1 MEAMRKRIESD
12 PYEAVFGKRFESFW
26 TRLARKLS
34 GEGSEKPSTTQT
46 DKPSGIHR
54 AFERRIAQLQQQ
66 HDEARKFM
74 KHERDDDAS
83 KQPQSHADASS
94 TSLDPKTDKVRNS
107 GIKNFE
113 YDPVSGRMVPV
124 ESQEAVVLTHQQKG
138 PPNRIALD
146 PITEKAS
153 RKEEPVSDK
162 SDDVEI
168 PVMPFKGEVKPI
180 IARSNHDVSISNS
193 QTTAAE
199 DASEPAQQQA
209 ELDELTAGDV
219 RAAMGKTRS
228 HSFDPTDVSEQ
239 WKSEQEA
246 LRQQI
251 RDWDDSVT
259 RQRNKVTEIVDEMSA
274 VELGRHLP
282 KGLKHLENGPILKA
296 RTSPPQSWTQRVQ
309 SKVEP
314 ETLADRHADHVP
326 INSQPSPLQ
335 PSIQRMQSKAEPEP
349 IDPDDS
355 AAHESTEPIPTSTV
369 PKAWSEQADI
379 LQSDRVKRANLQQ
392 PLPRKQWLDN
402 INSRKAVY
410 EKRRSLAESEKAA
423 VDATERQAVDA
434 TKTEDLVKANE
445 ALQAEVDAQKVAMTK
460 QQDRSSQKIKSLR
473 ADLDTAYKQSSVYA
487 DKFRDR
493 IASLEQE
500 LSLTKNTSNEVNVK
514 AIKERYSDKMRHL
527 QKELE
532 TAYKQSSVHA
542 DEFTHRIKSLE
553 TELAKLTEAAASSP
567 ATQSAAKEN
576 EMKAS
581 QGEGDFSPLVKHYAN
596 SNMWYKK
603 PVHPV
608 RPVRNE
614 GLDKIGHDPSPKGL
628 TAEAKALKQKG
639 SKIIDSH
646 GLSGHAL
653 VDALAK
659 YDKAAVYDFKEDG
672 LEAELAGEVDELVKD
687 PPARDPVSYR
697 YKYDGLEAQLKE
709 PETIKEV
716 NTSEQHDYA
725 YKPDALESELK
736 QQTQPEPTEK
746 NERYRYKDDD
756 LESELL
762 EPQEPDLLKPHK
774 QGSITEPWVQ
784 RVGSMSEWEKKAFG
798 FDNLEAELKEL
809 SSQQPEYES
818 DKYEAE
824 AAKFSATPEKVSNME
839 KTMASSLGSELQ
851 VPAQPS
857 ASLETPGNRLQE
869 REPADGKMIRYN
881 PASGDFT
888 IIPVEVVDETD
899 GKNVPLA
906 LYESLKWLDHPN
918 QWMAL
923 LLKQQ
928 KKGYKLF
935 NAHADTVVVKKFQ
948 KPSKAE
954 KEKPPYSKSKFN
966 TNSKQ
971 PKPTH
976 PVNPVDGTSGSG
988 ATFRP
993 VTGDYANPTGFV
1005 NLDLA
1010 QDLAS
1015 KRHANAT
1022 ATTTTTKPADHPTP
1036 SAHADEGDLNATYQ
1050 DFPRASA
1057 SVIKREEPV
1066 FSGTQRVQHSSRR
1079 ARREERQRQEQ
1090 AREQAREQ
1098 GKANASESKADS
1110 SNRWLWPFLGIGVVS
1125 GAMYGVGTV
1134 AERARTVRLERDR
1147 EGVLRADERGG
1158 KGLQGRWRLDEGVWR
1173 GR

>member
-1 MEAMRKRIESD
+1 MEAMRNRIESD

-26 TRLARKLS
+26 ARLARKLS

-94 TSLDPKTDKVRNS
+94 TSLDPKTDKDKKS

-124 ESQEAVVLTHQQKG
+124 EGHEAKILTHQQKG
-138 PPNRIALD
+138 PPNRVTQD
-146 PITEKAS
+146 PINDEAS

-162 SDDVEI
+162 SDNVEI
-168 PVMPFKGEVKPI
+168 PVMPFKGEVKPVI
-180 IARSNHDVSISNS
+180 EPKFKS
-193 QTTAAE
+193 QKTAAQE
-199 DASEPAQQQA
+199 ASEPAQQQA

-259 RQRNKVTEIVDEMSA
+259 RQRNKVTEIVDEVSA
-274 VELGRHLP
+274 VELGRHLS
-282 KGLKHLENGPILKA
+282 KGLKHLKYGPILEA
-296 RTSPPQSWTQRVQ
+296 RTSPPQPWTQRVQ

-314 ETLADRHADHVP
+314 ETSPGRHADHVP

-369 PKAWSEQADI
+369 PKSWSEQADI
-379 LQSDRVKRANLQQ
+379 LQSDRVKRATLQQ

-445 ALQAEVDAQKVAMTK
+445 ALQAEVDAQKVAMTE

-473 ADLDTAYKQSSVYA
+473 ADLDTAYKQSSVHA

-500 LSLTKNTSNEVNVK
+500 LSLTKNTANEVNVK
-514 AIKERYSDKMRHL
+514 AIKERYSDKVRHL
-527 QKELE
+527 QKELM

-542 DEFTHRIKSLE
+542 DEFTHRIKTLE
-553 TELAKLTEAAASSP
+553 KELAKLIEAAATSP
-567 ATQSAAKEN
+567 SAQSAAKES

-581 QGEGDFSPLVKHYAN
+581 QGEGDFSPLVKNYAN

-608 RPVRNE
+608 RPVSNE

-628 TAEAKALKQKG
+628 TAEAKALKQEG
-639 SKIIDSH
+639 WQIIDSH
-646 GLSGHAL
+646 GLSGDAL
-653 VDALAK
+653 VEALAK

-672 LEAELAGEVDELVKD
+672 LEAELAGEVDELLKD
-687 PPARDPVSYR
+687 PPPRDPVSYQ
-697 YKYDGLEAQLKE
+697 YKDDGLEAQLKE
-709 PETIKEV
+709 PEKIADESK
-716 NTSEQHDYA
+716 SEQNDYD
-725 YKPDALESELK
+725 YKPDALKSELK
-736 QQTQPEPTEK
+736 QRTQPESTGK
-746 NERYRYKDDD
+746 NERYVYKADD

-762 EPQEPDLLKPHK
+762 ESQEPDLSKPHE
-774 QGSITEPWVQ
+774 QGSIIEPWVQ
-784 RVGSMSEWEKKAFG
+784 RVDSVSEWEKKAFE
-798 FDNLEAELKEL
+798 FDNLEAELKER
-809 SSQQPEYES
+809 SSQQHEYES

-851 VPAQPS
+851 TPMQSSPSVEPPA
-857 ASLETPGNRLQE
+857 NRLQKQQ
-869 REPADGKMIRYN
+869 PPDGKMIRYN
-881 PASGDFT
+881 SASGDFT
-888 IIPVEVVDETD
+888 TIRVEVVDETD
-899 GKNVPLA
+899 GKMAPLA
-906 LYESLKWLDHPN
+906 IYDSLKRLDHPN

-928 KKGYKLF
+928 KKGYKVVS
-935 NAHADTVVVKKFQ
+935 AGADTVVVKKFQ
-948 KPSKAE
+948 NPSKAE
-954 KEKPPYSKSKFN
+954 KNPSPYSEFKPH
-966 TNSKQ
+966 TKQ
-971 PKPTH
+971 PKPAR
-976 PVNPVDGTSGSG
+976 PVNPVDGTSGPG

-1022 ATTTTTKPADHPTP
+1022 ATTTTKPTDNPTP

-1057 SVIKREEPV
+1057 GVIKREEPV
-1066 FSGTQRVQHSSRR
+1066 FSGTQRVQHSNSSRR
-1079 ARREERQRQEQ
+1079 ARREERQRQEK
-1090 AREQAREQ
+1090 EQA
-1098 GKANASESKADS
+1098 KAEASASGRKADS
-1110 SNRWLWPFLGIGVVS
+1110 SSSKRWIWPFLGIGVVS

-1134 AERARTVRLERDR
+1134 AERARGVRLERER
-1147 EGVLRADERGG
+1147 EASSRAEERGG
-1158 KGLQGRWRLDEGVWR
+1158 KGVQRRWRLDEGVWR